1 MITVTR
7 HHDFCYGHRVV
18 DHESK
23 CKHLHGH
30 NGRIHFIIRAL
41 DNELDDIGRVIDFSV
56 IKQKLCTWV
65 EDVIDHSTL
74 IWSKDPLLP
83 ALRDLDRDGIF
94 EVPFNPTAENIC
106 RWFVE
111 DVGPRLLEGTG
122 CELIECTLEE
132 TRKCKATFTKD

>member
-7 HHDFCYGHRVV
+7 YHDFCYGHRVV

-30 NGRIHFIIRAL
+30 NGRIHFTIRAN
-41 DNELDDIGRVIDFSV
+41 DNELDDIGRVVDFSV
-56 IKQKLCTWV
+56 IKQKLCTWI

-74 IWSKDPLLP
+74 IWSKDPLLQS
-83 ALRDLDRDGIF
+83 LRDLDRDGIF

-111 DVGPRLLEGTG
+111 DVGPRLLKGTG

>member
-1 MITVTR
+1 MITITR

-30 NGRIHFIIRAL
+30 NGRIHFTIRAN

-56 IKQKLCTWV
+56 IKQKLCTWI
-65 EDVIDHSTL
+65 EDVIDHRML
-74 IWSKDPLLP
+74 IWTDDPFLFTLME
-83 ALRDLDRDGIF
+83 LDMDSIF
-94 EVPFNPTAENIC
+94 KVPFNPTAENIC

-132 TRKCKATFTKD
+132 TRKCKATYTKD

>member
-7 HHDFCYGHRVV
+7 YHDFCYGHRVV

-30 NGRIHFIIRAL
+30 NGRIHFTIRAN
-41 DNELDDIGRVIDFSV
+41 DNKLDDIGRVIDFSV
-56 IKQKLCTWV
+56 IKQKLCTWI

-74 IWSKDPLLP
+74 IWSKDPLLHS
-83 ALRDLDRDGIF
+83 LRDLDRDGIF

-132 TRKCKATFTKD
+132 TRKCKATYTKD

>member
-23 CKHLHGH
+23 CRHLHGH
-30 NGRIHFIIRAL
+30 NGRIHFTIRAADNKL
-41 DNELDDIGRVIDFSV
+41 DSIGRVIDFSV
-56 IKQKLCTWV
+56 IKRKLCQWV

-74 IWSKDPLLP
+74 IWSKDPLLT

-94 EVPFNPTAENIC
+94 EVSFNPTAENIC

-111 DVGPRLLEGTG
+111 DVGPRLLDGTG

>member
-1 MITVTR
+1 MITITR

-30 NGRIHFIIRAL
+30 NGRIHFTIRAN
-41 DNELDDIGRVIDFSV
+41 DNKLDDIGRVIDFSV
-56 IKQKLCTWV
+56 IKQKLCTWI
-65 EDVIDHSTL
+65 EDVIDHRTL
-74 IWSKDPLLP
+74 IWTDDPFLFTLME
-83 ALRDLDRDGIF
+83 LDMDSIF
-94 EVPFNPTAENIC
+94 KVPFNPTAENIC

-132 TRKCKATFTKD
+132 TRKCKATYTKD

>member
-1 MITVTR
+1 MITITR

-30 NGRIHFIIRAL
+30 NGRIHFTIRAN
-41 DNELDDIGRVIDFSV
+41 DNKLDDIGRVIDFSV
-56 IKQKLCTWV
+56 IKRKLCQWV
-65 EDVIDHSTL
+65 EDVIDHRTL
-74 IWSKDPLLP
+74 IWTDDPFLFTLME
-83 ALRDLDRDGIF
+83 LDMDSIF
-94 EVPFNPTAENIC
+94 KVPFNPTAENIC

-132 TRKCKATFTKD
+132 TRKCKATYTKD

>member
-30 NGRIHFIIRAL
+30 NGRIHFTIRAADNKL
-41 DNELDDIGRVIDFSV
+41 DGIGRVIDFSV
-56 IKQKLCTWV
+56 IKQKLCQWV

-83 ALRDLDRDGIF
+83 TLRDLDRDGIF